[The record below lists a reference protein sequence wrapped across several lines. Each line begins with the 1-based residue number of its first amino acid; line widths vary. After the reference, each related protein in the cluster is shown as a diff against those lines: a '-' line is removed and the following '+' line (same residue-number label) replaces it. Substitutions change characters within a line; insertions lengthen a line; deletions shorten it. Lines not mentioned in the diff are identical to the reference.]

1 MKQRIYKII
10 KTLSWLVVIMTTVN
24 IICFLTYCSVTKHP
38 YAGSYHSSI
47 TEFSKYP
54 FKVIELAYQLVKGV
68 PPTYRPIDNKF
79 HEVNLLDKD
88 LFALNS
94 YWNIEKG
101 KWDIRLIN
109 LRNDSLI
116 HEWHFARENIAGI
129 ESNIQYENLALRCHF
144 SEKDN
149 SLIVSAG
156 LFPGLWKL
164 DLKSNIIWSN
174 HDLVFHH
181 SINFNKDHNIWTC
194 ASALPLFGKEDNIG
208 RVVKNVLNDKIPY
221 VEDYIILIDSK
232 TGAII
237 YKKGVSEILISN
249 GYKSFVYGQDMI
261 DPMHL
266 NDVEPVLENSEYWEE
281 GDVFVSLRH
290 VSSVFLYRPST
301 DKILKLIFGPLLNQH
316 DVDIISPT
324 AVSIFNN
331 NCILS
336 TSRAKHYTSYNEN
349 YDQLPVDS
357 LVSSEILIYDFEKD
371 SFSNVYN
378 TQLESERIYTISEGL
393 HEYLSNGDVFVE
405 SQNSGKIYILN
416 KEGFVLK
423 KQLKSPLEGYAYI
436 TNWINLFEENPLTK
450 N

>member
-1 MKQRIYKII
+1 MYKIVKI
-10 KTLSWLVVIMTTVN
+10 FSWLVVIIAIVN

-38 YAGSYHSSI
+38 YAGNYHSSI
-47 TEFSKYP
+47 TKFSKYP
-54 FKVIELAYQLVKGV
+54 FKVIELAYHLVKGV

-79 HEVNLLDKD
+79 TEVNLLDKD

-94 YWNIEKG
+94 YWNMEKG

-116 HEWHFARENIAGI
+116 HEWYFERENIAGI
-129 ESNIQYENLALRCHF
+129 KSNIQYENLALRCDF
-144 SEKDN
+144 ASNDN

-156 LFPGLWKL
+156 LFPGVWKF
-164 DLKSNIIWSN
+164 DLKSNVIWSN
-174 HDLVFHH
+174 HELVYHH
-181 SINFNKDHNIWTC
+181 SMNFNNDNNIWTC
-194 ASALPLFGKEDNIG
+194 ASALPLFGIEDNIG

-221 VEDYIILIDSK
+221 IEDYITLINSK

-237 YKKGVSEILISN
+237 YKKGVSEILINN

-266 NDVEPVLENSEYWEE
+266 NDVEPVLKKSEYWEE

-290 VSSVFLYRPST
+290 VSAVFLYRPST

-336 TSRAKHYTSYNEN
+336 TSRAKHHSRYNEK
-349 YDQLPVDS
+349 YGKLPLDS
-357 LVSSEILIYDFEKD
+357 LLSSEILIYDFEKD
-371 SFSNVYN
+371 SFSNVYE
-378 TQLESERIYTISEGL
+378 TQFESEKIYTISEGL

-416 KEGFVLK
+416 EEGFVLK
-423 KQLKSPLEGYAYI
+423 KQIKSPLEGYAYI
-436 TNWINLFEENPLTK
+436 TNWINLFEENPLTE